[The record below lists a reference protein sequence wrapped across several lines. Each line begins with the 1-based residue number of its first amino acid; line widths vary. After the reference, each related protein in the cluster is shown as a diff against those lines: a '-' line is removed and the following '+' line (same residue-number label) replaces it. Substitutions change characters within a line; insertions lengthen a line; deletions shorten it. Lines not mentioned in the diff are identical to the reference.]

1 MNLKAPRGTKDIL
14 PEETAQR
21 QYLEQVFS
29 DICQRYGY
37 REIRVPTFEHTD
49 LFVRGVGDA
58 SDIVEE
64 MYTFEDKGAEVSPCA
79 LRGRPVWRAPLWS
92 RVWRPAPRLS
102 NFGTT

>member
-37 REIRVPTFEHTD
+37 REIRVPTRQKRDVH
-49 LFVRGVGDA
+49 
-58 SDIVEE
+58 
-64 MYTFEDKGAEVSPCA
+64 
-79 LRGRPVWRAPLWS
+79 LRGQGGQKYHLAP
-92 RVWRPAPRLS
+92 
-102 NFGTT
+102 